1 MTASTPASGSATRMV
16 ASQRTRLVLF
26 DIDGTLLWSGG
37 AGRRAM
43 EAALTMTFGTAGPA
57 SYRYDGKTDRQ
68 IVRELMR
75 EAGFGDEE
83 IDARMAAVLALYLEN
98 LDRELASPEARVLA
112 MRGVKELLDAMAGVP
127 HHIPGL
133 LTGNIEPGAAR
144 KLAAARID
152 MAFFRVGAFGSDHE
166 RREELPAIARGRARD
181 RLGHDLPGDALVII
195 GDTPSD
201 ISCCLPLGAR
211 AIAVA
216 TGHYGSAELTA
227 CGPAAVFEDLSDT
240 AAVLRAIDDA

>member
-1 MTASTPASGSATRMV
+1 MMSGPGARP
-16 ASQRTRLVLF
+16 TRLVLF
-26 DIDGTLLWSGG
+26 DIDGTLLQADG

-43 EAALTMTFGTAGPA
+43 ESALSAIFGTAGAA

-75 EAGFGDEE
+75 EAGFADDE
-83 IDARMAAVLALYLEN
+83 IDARMAAVLALYLDH
-98 LDRELASPEARVLA
+98 LDHELASSAARVRA
-112 MRGVKELLDAMAGVP
+112 MHGVRDLLEAMAGVP
-127 HHIPGL
+127 HYIPGL
-133 LTGNIEPGAAR
+133 LTGNLEPGAAR
-144 KLAAARID
+144 KLAAASID

-181 RLGHDLPGDALVII
+181 HLGYDLPGDALVII

-201 ISCCLPLGAR
+201 IACGRPVGAR

-216 TGHYGSAELTA
+216 TGHYGSAELAA

-240 AAVLRAIDDA
+240 DAVLRAIDA

>member
-1 MTASTPASGSATRMV
+1 MTTR
-16 ASQRTRLVLF
+16 RTRLVLF
-26 DIDGTLLWSGG
+26 DIDGTLLWSDG

-43 EAALTMTFGTAGPA
+43 EAALSMTFGTTGPR

-75 EAGFGDEE
+75 EAGFEDDE
-83 IDARMAAVLALYLEN
+83 IDARMSAVLARYLEN
-98 LDRELASPEARVLA
+98 LERELASPESRVRA
-112 MRGVKELLDAMAGVP
+112 MRGVTDLLDAIAGVP

-133 LTGNIEPGAAR
+133 LTGNLEPGAAR
-144 KLAAARID
+144 KLAAASID
-152 MAFFRVGAFGSDHE
+152 MGFFQVGAFGSDHE
-166 RREELPAIARGRARD
+166 RRDELPAIARGRARE

-201 ISCCLPLGAR
+201 ISCGRPLGAR

-216 TGHYGSAELTA
+216 TGHFGSAELA
-227 CGPAAVFEDLSDT
+227 AHGPAAVFEDLSDT
-240 AAVLRAIDDA
+240 AAVLRAIDA